1 MERQHQLK
9 FCQICKNRRF
19 DLQKGII
26 CGLTDEYATFETD
39 CEEYAVDH
47 DAYEKQKE
55 KDDAR
60 RLDKE
65 KELTGG
71 LNAIGIRNGIAAG
84 IIFTAAGLLL
94 LIFDITISGFPG
106 WISTIIFLFG
116 IIVLIKGIKHFRSK
130 ESLATRGKSN
140 DELLDF

>member
-9 FCQICKNRRF
+9 FCQICKNRKF
-19 DLQKGII
+19 DLQRGVV
-26 CGLTDEYATFETD
+26 CGLTDDYATFDAD
-39 CEEYAVDH
+39 CEDYNVDH

-60 RLDKE
+60 RLAKE

-84 IIFTAAGLLL
+84 IIITSVGVLW
-94 LIFDITISGFPG
+94 LIIEIVVSGFPS
-106 WISTIIFLFG
+106 WISAIISLFG
-116 IIVLIKGIKHFRSK
+116 IVTLVKGVKHYRSR
-130 ESLATRGKSN
+130 ESLATRGKNN